1 MTGRP
6 GTSTRM
12 RSRLPAGTAAS
23 HSPSRGRCRTRSLHM
38 GYEPAGHREPRPGHS
53 RHRDRAPA
61 RRAAAGRRLEGAGG
75 DPAHC
80 SRTARHRD
88 HRPPPARVRG
98 GRGYGAELRRCP
110 LRLRGG
116 RALCREP
123 RLQPDGGSTCKALH
137 LPLLPGVAKA
147 SEVMATLADRF
158 AFLKLF
164 PAQALGS
171 IPLPKAWASPF
182 GTVRFCPTGGITPST
197 APTAWHCTPCA
208 APRAMWP
215 TSPRAFTCCSLRP

>member
-1 MTGRP
+1 
-6 GTSTRM
+6 
-12 RSRLPAGTAAS
+12 
-23 HSPSRGRCRTRSLHM
+23 M

-182 GTVRFCPTGGITPST
+182 GTVRFCPTGGISPVN
-197 APTAWHCTPCA
+197 A
-208 APRAMWP
+208 AEFLALSNVVCVGGSWLVPA
-215 TSPRAFTCCSLRP
+215 SAVETCNWSEITELAQATHKLRS

>member
-1 MTGRP
+1 
-6 GTSTRM
+6 
-12 RSRLPAGTAAS
+12 
-23 HSPSRGRCRTRSLHM
+23 M

-182 GTVRFCPTGGITPST
+182 GTVRFCPTGGITPQHRT
-197 APTAWHCTPCA
+197 HCLALHTVRCPSGDVA
-208 APRAMWP
+208 DVTEGIHLLQLEALMSLSVLATRVLQ
-215 TSPRAFTCCSLRP
+215 TS